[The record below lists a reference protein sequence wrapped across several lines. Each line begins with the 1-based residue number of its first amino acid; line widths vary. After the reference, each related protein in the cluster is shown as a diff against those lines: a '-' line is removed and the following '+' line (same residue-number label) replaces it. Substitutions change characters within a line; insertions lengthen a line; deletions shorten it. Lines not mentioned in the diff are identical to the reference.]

1 MDRAYSLAKSSDELK
16 KLILENPDLPIV
28 VLANEDSTSGDWS
41 WTYCSSISFDIG
53 EILDCDFYDYDDT
66 VFTDRDRLEEYIG
79 DMLYDEYR
87 DKSDEEG
94 ETAIKRKLEELEPYW
109 KKVIAIYATNWPLKN
124 IVLILKY
131 I

>member
-1 MDRAYSLAKSSDELK
+1 MNTFSTYAMSKKSDELK

-28 VLANEDSTSGDWS
+28 VLAGEEANGGDWY

-79 DMLYDEYR
+79 DMLYDEYCN
-87 DKSDEEG
+87 KSDEEY
-94 ETAIKRKLEELEPYW
+94 EAAIKQKLAELEPYW
-109 KKVIAIYATNWPLKN
+109 TKVIAIYATN
-124 IVLILKY
+124 
-131 I
+131 